1 MQSYVMTRSR
11 AIAAGVIRLL
21 VRLSLLAITPA
32 YAMINTILNNM
43 YYVTTNHVAGTA
55 IDVPK
60 LKWRIGHFMLR
71 VYFMLLL
78 YR

>member
-43 YYVTTNHVAGTA
+43 YYVTTNHMRSCHRCT
-55 IDVPK
+55 
-60 LKWRIGHFMLR
+60 
-71 VYFMLLL
+71 
-78 YR
+78 